1 MRVTAILTT
10 ALAMAAAFIVL
21 LGFFFP
27 VPALLELRAILTNW
41 AMTIG
46 GMAVFIGVLNLVAVH
61 IGKIQKRQKGSGLG
75 VILVFSLLSVF
86 TYGVLFGV
94 EDPLMQMT
102 MNAVIAPVEA
112 ALMALLVVT
121 LTYAGIRLLRW
132 RGDLAAML
140 FLAVV
145 VFFLA
150 AIAPKPFDNGILD
163 GLIVNV
169 AGTIAQGGARG
180 LLIGVALGA
189 LLTGLRVMFGID
201 RPYGG
206 D

>member
-1 MRVTAILTT
+1 MRATAILTT
-10 ALAMAAAFIVL
+10 ALAMAVAFIVL

-61 IGKIQKRQKGSGLG
+61 IGKIQKRQKGSELG

-121 LTYAGIRLLRW
+121 LTYTGIRLLRW
-132 RGDLAAML
+132 RRDLAAIL

-145 VFFLA
+145 VLFLA
-150 AIAPKPFDNGILD
+150 AMAPKPFDNGILD

>member
-10 ALAMAAAFIVL
+10 ALAMAVAFIVL

-132 RGDLAAML
+132 RRDLAAIL

-145 VFFLA
+145 VLFLA
-150 AIAPKPFDNGILD
+150 AMAPKPFDNGILD

-169 AGTIAQGGARG
+169 AETIAQGGARG